1 LANVFQRFVHS
12 IIFVVVTSIE
22 KDLAFSAFDRI
33 TDSVPKQSVGKVSV
47 QIRKKIE
54 STHHHHCH
62 SNKQQKRLIESDNTK
77 DTAAQ

>member
-1 LANVFQRFVHS
+1 LAILANVFQRFVHS

-47 QIRKKIE
+47 QIRKEK
-54 STHHHHCH
+54 
-62 SNKQQKRLIESDNTK
+62 N
-77 DTAAQ
+77 